1 MCTKTRQRAFISTLP
16 LRLKKVLI
24 LTVYA
29 DENYYKSEYLCGRKA
44 VITSAFAYYAREA
57 TLIINAYTGSN
68 IDDTKDIIEP
78 VKLCCCEVAEL
89 MYKADNMS
97 GSEGITSEKVGDV
110 SRSYESCEVR
120 KKQLTRCVKSAVY
133 KYLAD
138 TDLLYRGV

>member
-1 MCTKTRQRAFISTLP
+1 MTA
-16 LRLKKVLI
+16 
-24 LTVYA
+24 YA
-29 DENYYKSEYLCGRKA
+29 DESYYKTEYLCGRKA

-120 KKQLTRCVKSAVY
+120 KSNLHDVLNPQYISILQTQTFCTEVFDYVY
-133 KYLAD
+133 GYYAD
-138 TDLLYRGV
+138 PLQI

>member
-1 MCTKTRQRAFISTLP
+1 M
-16 LRLKKVLI
+16 
-24 LTVYA
+24 TVYA
-29 DENYYKSEYLCGRKA
+29 DENYYKSVYLCGRKA

-97 GSEGITSEKVGDV
+97 GSEGITSEKSEMCHARMKAVRFAKSNLHDV
-110 SRSYESCEVR
+110 LNPQYISILQTQTFCTEVFDY
-120 KKQLTRCVKSAVY
+120 VY
-133 KYLAD
+133 GYYAD
-138 TDLLYRGV
+138 PLQI

>member
-1 MCTKTRQRAFISTLP
+1 MTA
-16 LRLKKVLI
+16 
-24 LTVYA
+24 YA
-29 DENYYKSEYLCGRKA
+29 DENYYKTEYLCGRKA

-97 GSEGITSEKVGDV
+97 NSEGITSEKVGDV
-110 SRSYESCEVR
+110 SRSYEGTDTR
-120 KKQLTRCVKSAVY
+120 RKQLNRSIKSAVY

>member
-1 MCTKTRQRAFISTLP
+1 MFTKIRQRAFISTLP

-68 IDDTKDIIEP
+68 IDDTKEIAEP
-78 VKLCCCEVAEL
+78 VKLCCCEIAEL
-89 MYKADNMS
+89 MYKADNMTD
-97 GSEGITSEKVGDV
+97 SEGVTSEKVGDV